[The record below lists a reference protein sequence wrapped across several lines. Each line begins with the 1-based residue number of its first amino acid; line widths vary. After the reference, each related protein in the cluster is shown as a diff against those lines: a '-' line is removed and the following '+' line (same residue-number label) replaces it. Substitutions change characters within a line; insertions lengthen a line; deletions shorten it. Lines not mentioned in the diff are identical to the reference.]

1 MEKIENNITTQ
12 KIVSRDSW
20 RIKNYKESLRGY
32 QVREDILKNMF
43 LGLDFKALADKE
55 KVAIAD
61 IGCGPGICGE
71 YLTEKIKEKLGDKT
85 KVETFFIDISQKML
99 EQIPEREKYNKI
111 NGDIMNIPLKNESV
125 DIITIKQ
132 VLDYLPKD
140 LQIKAL
146 EEIYR
151 VLKKDRQFILSA
163 LISPN
168 EKVNNLTNDL
178 YSGRERIIA
187 KKVAIEKFIPDK
199 ATLIKFLQE
208 TGFDSKILY
217 EYDIPLS
224 TEDFKKSFN
233 LTEEQQKELRE
244 FYDKIVSSDKNNYF
258 KGKNIKDDIELFEKA
273 IILKNNKQ

>member
-151 VLKKDRQFILSA
+151 VLKKDGQFILSA